1 LHFGKTTRTQLQ
13 AGKTKKNKTRIFYE
27 LMINLIKKEKMK
39 LNLEDKIVQS
49 VVNEILER
57 SDVGTK
63 KYGTNLNRNDLTELE
78 WLQHAKEEALDM
90 ALYLEKL
97 IQIKS
102 NK

>member
-1 LHFGKTTRTQLQ
+1 
-13 AGKTKKNKTRIFYE
+13 
-27 LMINLIKKEKMK
+27 MK
-39 LNLEDKIVQS
+39 LNLEDKVVQK

-57 SDVGTK
+57 SNVGTK

-97 IQIKS
+97 IQIKL

>member
-1 LHFGKTTRTQLQ
+1 
-13 AGKTKKNKTRIFYE
+13 
-27 LMINLIKKEKMK
+27 MK
-39 LNLEDKIVQS
+39 INLEDKIVES

-57 SDVGTK
+57 SNVGTK
-63 KYGTNLNRNDLTELE
+63 KYGTTLNRTDLTELE

-97 IQIKS
+97 IQIKL